1 VSAVGR
7 IGRWLVGSTPGRI
20 VLALVVVAGV
30 AATAV
35 LVLGGDDAEAPTAT
49 TTTSH
54 PVDTDPEEP
63 PSGLRFFPD
72 DDAAEGTAA
81 PLTGLRVADGALLE
95 RPAVA
100 VKVDNLDVP
109 GESARPQVGLARADV
124 VVEEV
129 VEGGI
134 TRFVALFHSTTSE
147 DAGPVRSAR
156 TTDVH
161 LLPAFGAPLF
171 AYSGGNPGVLAAV
184 RAAPSVIDVGGEWA
198 PAYHRV
204 DDRVAPHNLMVR
216 PDEIWAAADGRGE
229 PPPSL
234 GAFQPLD
241 ADLPDGESVA
251 GVDLAYE
258 GMGASPASWRW
269 SVPDER
275 WVRTQRDE
283 LHVDAEGYVIGPR
296 NVVVLVTEYRPSSA
310 DARSP
315 EAVTVGSG
323 EALVL
328 TRGVLVRGRWE
339 RETESDGFRLTDGDG
354 EEIPL
359 TVGRTWIELAP
370 AGTARVSA

>member
-1 VSAVGR
+1 LVGR
-7 IGRWLVGSTPGRI
+7 LGRRLVGSTSGRI
-20 VLALVVVAGV
+20 VLALVAVGGLAVAG
-30 AATAV
+30 V
-35 LVLGGDDAEAPTAT
+35 LVLGGDDAEPTAAT

-54 PVDTDPEEP
+54 PVATDPEAP

-72 DDAAEGTAA
+72 DDAEGGSPA
-81 PLTGLRVADGALLE
+81 PLTGLGVEDGALLD

-109 GESARPQVGLARADV
+109 GETARPQVGLARADV

-134 TRFVALFHSTTSE
+134 TRLVALFHSTTSD

-156 TTDVH
+156 TTDVA

-184 RAAPSVIDVGGEWA
+184 RAAPSVIDMGGEWP

-204 DDRVAPHNLMVR
+204 DDRVRPHNLLVR
-216 PDEIWAAADGRGE
+216 PDEIWAAADDRGE
-229 PPPSL
+229 APSPL
-234 GAFQPLD
+234 GSFRPLD
-241 ADLPDGESVA
+241 ADLPRGESVA
-251 GVDLAYE
+251 GLDLAFE

-275 WVRTQRDE
+275 WVRTQRDS
-283 LHVDAEGYVIGPR
+283 LHVDAEDYVIGPR
-296 NVVVLVTEYRPSSA
+296 NVVVLVTEYRPSAA

-315 EAVTVGSG
+315 EAVTVGGG

-328 TRGVLVRGRWE
+328 TRGLLVRGTWE
-339 RETESDGFRLTDGDG
+339 RAGESDGFTLRDTDG

-370 AGTARVSA
+370 AGTARTVS

>member
-1 VSAVGR
+1 M
-7 IGRWLVGSTPGRI
+7 
-20 VLALVVVAGV
+20 
-30 AATAV
+30 
-35 LVLGGDDAEAPTAT
+35 
-49 TTTSH
+49 
-54 PVDTDPEEP
+54 P

-72 DDAAEGTAA
+72 DDEEGGTPA
-81 PLTGLRVADGALLE
+81 PLTGLRIRDADRLA

-124 VVEEV
+124 VIEEV

-134 TRFVALFHSTTSE
+134 TRFVALFHSTTSD

-156 TTDVH
+156 TTDVE

-171 AYSGGNPGVLAAV
+171 AYSGGNPGVVAAV
-184 RAAPSVIDVGGEWA
+184 RAAPSIIDMGGEWP
-198 PAYHRV
+198 PAFHRV
-204 DDRVAPHNLMVR
+204 DDRRRPHNLMVR
-216 PDEIWAAADGRGE
+216 PDEVWAAADGRGE
-229 PPPSL
+229 PPSSL
-234 GAFQPLD
+234 GAFQALD
-241 ADLPDGESVA
+241 ADLPAGESVA

-315 EAVTVGSG
+315 EAVTVGGG

-328 TRGVLVRGRWE
+328 TRGLLVRGTWE
-339 RETESDGFRLTDGDG
+339 RASESDGFTLRDADG

-370 AGTARVSA
+370 AGTARVPS